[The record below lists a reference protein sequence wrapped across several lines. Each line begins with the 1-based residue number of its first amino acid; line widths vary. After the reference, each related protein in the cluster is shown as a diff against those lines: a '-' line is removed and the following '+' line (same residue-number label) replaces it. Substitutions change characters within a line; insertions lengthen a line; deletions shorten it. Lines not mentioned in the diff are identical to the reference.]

1 MRDTTLDNF
10 KFVLIAL
17 VIIGH
22 TIEPI
27 MARFEWLKLIYI
39 FIYLFHMP
47 MFAYVSGAVSSSEID
62 ARVIKSIIRK
72 LIIPYISLEIVYSIF
87 DYYLF
92 SRNTLN
98 ITPLIPYWIL
108 WYLFSLVL
116 WRLLLP
122 FFHQFKF
129 PLILALLAGLACGV
143 NAYDYNL
150 SFSRTFV
157 FFPFFLIGHYYH
169 SSIVKAQD
177 QYRFRKQI
185 GIALILIVFIALMF
199 TSETFD
205 IKAAWLYGSRSY
217 SNLGVSWEV
226 GVLYRSLIYASAMLL
241 GLAFL
246 SLTPRSLG
254 MVTRYGK
261 DSLYIYVLHGFIMK
275 ALIGLGFYNY
285 INEDYKAVIL
295 IFSSLVL
302 LPTLSSGIAKFFAKH
317 LMNPLGVSSKGVH

>member
-10 KFVLIAL
+10 KFALIAA

-27 MARFEWLKLIYI
+27 IARFEWINLIYI

-62 ARVIKSIIRK
+62 KRAIKNIVHK
-72 LIIPYISLEIVYSIF
+72 LIIPYISLEIIYSVF
-87 DYYLF
+87 DFYIF
-92 SRNTLN
+92 SRSTLD
-98 ITPLIPYWIL
+98 ITPLVPYWIL

-122 FFHQFKF
+122 FFDQFKF
-129 PLILALLAGLACGV
+129 PVMLAVLAGLACGV

-157 FFPFFLIGHYYH
+157 FFPFFLVGHYYH
-169 SSIVKAQD
+169 STIVKTLD
-177 QYRFRKQI
+177 KYRFRKFI
-185 GIALILIVFIALMF
+185 GAAVILSFFVALIFISGA
-199 TSETFD
+199 FD

-217 SNLGVSWEV
+217 SNLGASWEL
-226 GVLYRSLIYASAMLL
+226 GVLYRTLIYASAMLL

-246 SLTPRSLG
+246 SLTPRLPCAI
-254 MVTRYGK
+254 TRYGK

-275 ALIGLGFYNY
+275 GLVALGIYSY
-285 INEDYKAVIL
+285 ITDDYKAGIL
-295 IFSSLVL
+295 IFSSIIL
-302 LPTLSSGIAKFFAKH
+302 LPALSSAIAKFFGDR
-317 LMNPLGVSSKGVH
+317 LMNPLRIFSKKVR